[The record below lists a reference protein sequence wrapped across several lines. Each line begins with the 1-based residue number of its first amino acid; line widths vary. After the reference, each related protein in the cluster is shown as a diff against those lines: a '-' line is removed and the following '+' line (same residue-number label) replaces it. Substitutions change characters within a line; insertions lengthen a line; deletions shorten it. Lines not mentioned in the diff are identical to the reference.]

1 MILTTTI
8 GSYPKPDYLKIPD
21 WFQGEKGTDA
31 EYPTKGWEEAIK
43 SLGSDFEA
51 IINKATQEIIS
62 DQIEC
67 GIDIITDGEVRRENY
82 IHYHCRFLKGIDFDN
97 LTKQTARTGNYDC
110 YLPTIVNKV
119 EFNKP
124 FLSNEFKINQKFSS
138 KPVKVTIPG
147 PLTITDTIADDYYKD
162 NKKLG
167 IDLSIAINNEV
178 KILADSG
185 CNYIQIDEPLF
196 ARKTEE
202 ALNFGIENLERCF
215 HGIPN
220 EIEKIVHICCGYP
233 DKVDA
238 INYPKAPV
246 NSYNNLASYLE
257 DSSVNTISIEDAH
270 RHNDLK
276 LLEDFKTKKI
286 IFGLIKIAS
295 SEIEEVE
302 EIRTRI
308 KDCLNHIDA
317 ERLIAAPDC
326 GLGYLSRDMAKI
338 KLRNLSTAAKSF

>member
-119 EFNKP
+119 EFDKP

-338 KLRNLSTAAKSF
+338 KLKNLSAAAKSF

>member
-119 EFNKP
+119 EFDKP

-238 INYPKAPV
+238 IDYPKAPV

-338 KLRNLSTAAKSF
+338 KLRNLSAAAKSF

>member
-67 GIDIITDGEVRRENY
+67 GIDIITDGEARRENY

-119 EFNKP
+119 EFDKP

-257 DSSVNTISIEDAH
+257 DSNVDTISIEDAH

-338 KLRNLSTAAKSF
+338 KLRNLSAAAKSF

>member
-119 EFNKP
+119 EFDKP

-196 ARKTEE
+196 ARKTKE

-295 SEIEEVE
+295 SEVEEVE

-326 GLGYLSRDMAKI
+326 GLGYLSRDVAKI
-338 KLRNLSTAAKSF
+338 KLRNLSAAAKSF

>member
-110 YLPTIVNKV
+110 YLPTIINKV
-119 EFNKP
+119 EFDKP

-295 SEIEEVE
+295 SEVEEVE

-326 GLGYLSRDMAKI
+326 GLGYLSRDMAKM
-338 KLRNLSTAAKSF
+338 KLKNLSAAAKSF

>member
-119 EFNKP
+119 EFDKP
-124 FLSNEFKINQKFSS
+124 FLSSEFKINQKFSS

-295 SEIEEVE
+295 SEVEEVE

-326 GLGYLSRDMAKI
+326 GLGYLSRDMAKM
-338 KLRNLSTAAKSF
+338 KLKNLSAAAKSF

>member
-8 GSYPKPDYLKIPD
+8 GSYPKPGYLKIPD

-31 EYPTKGWEEAIK
+31 EYPTKGWDEAIK

-67 GIDIITDGEVRRENY
+67 GVDIITDGEVRRENY
-82 IHYHCRFLKGIDFDN
+82 IHYHCRFLKGIDFKN
-97 LTKQTARTGNYDC
+97 LTKKTARTGNYDC
-110 YLPTIVNKV
+110 YLPTIISKV

-220 EIEKIVHICCGYP
+220 KIEKIVHICCGYP

-270 RHNDLK
+270 RNNDLK

-338 KLRNLSTAAKSF
+338 KLKNLSAAAKSF

>member
-82 IHYHCRFLKGIDFDN
+82 IHYHCRFLKGIDFDK

-295 SEIEEVE
+295 SEVEEVE

-338 KLRNLSTAAKSF
+338 KLKNLSAAAKSF

>member
-8 GSYPKPDYLKIPD
+8 GSYPKPGYLKIPD

-31 EYPTKGWEEAIK
+31 EYPTKGWDEAIK

-82 IHYHCRFLKGIDFDN
+82 IHYHCRFLKGIDFKN
-97 LTKQTARTGNYDC
+97 LTKKTARTGNYDC
-110 YLPTIVNKV
+110 YLPTIISKV

-220 EIEKIVHICCGYP
+220 KIEKIVHICCGYP

-257 DSSVNTISIEDAH
+257 DSSINTISIEDAH
-270 RHNDLK
+270 RNNDLK

-338 KLRNLSTAAKSF
+338 KLKNLSAAAKSF

>member
-119 EFNKP
+119 EFDKP

-295 SEIEEVE
+295 SEVEEVE

-338 KLRNLSTAAKSF
+338 KLKNLSAAAKSF

>member
-51 IINKATQEIIS
+51 ITNKATQEIIS

-119 EFNKP
+119 EFDKP

-220 EIEKIVHICCGYP
+220 GIEKIVHICCGYP

-338 KLRNLSTAAKSF
+338 KLRNLSAAAKSF

>member
-43 SLGSDFEA
+43 SLGSDFES

-119 EFNKP
+119 EFDKP

-202 ALNFGIENLERCF
+202 AINFGIENLERCF
-215 HGIPN
+215 HGLPN
-220 EIEKIVHICCGYP
+220 EIQKIVHICCGYP

-238 INYPKAPV
+238 IDYPKAPV

>member
-67 GIDIITDGEVRRENY
+67 GIDIITDGEARRENY

-119 EFNKP
+119 EFDKP

-196 ARKTEE
+196 ARKTKE

-220 EIEKIVHICCGYP
+220 GIEKIVHICCGYP

-338 KLRNLSTAAKSF
+338 KLRNLSAAAKSF

>member
-43 SLGSDFEA
+43 SLGSDFES

-110 YLPTIVNKV
+110 YLPTIVNKI

-338 KLRNLSTAAKSF
+338 KLKNLSTAAKSF

>member
-119 EFNKP
+119 EFDKP

-295 SEIEEVE
+295 SEVEEVE

-326 GLGYLSRDMAKI
+326 GLGYLSRDMAKM
-338 KLRNLSTAAKSF
+338 KLKNLSAAAKSF

>member
-119 EFNKP
+119 EFDKP

-220 EIEKIVHICCGYP
+220 GIEKIVHICCGYP

-338 KLRNLSTAAKSF
+338 KLRNLSAAAKSF

>member
-119 EFNKP
+119 EFDKP

-326 GLGYLSRDMAKI
+326 GLGYLSRDMAKM
-338 KLRNLSTAAKSF
+338 KLKNLSAAAKSF

>member
-119 EFNKP
+119 EFDKP

-196 ARKTEE
+196 ARKTKE

-215 HGIPN
+215 YGIPN

-338 KLRNLSTAAKSF
+338 KLRNLSAAAKSF

>member
-119 EFNKP
+119 EFDKP

-185 CNYIQIDEPLF
+185 CNYIQID
-196 ARKTEE
+196 
-202 ALNFGIENLERCF
+202 
-215 HGIPN
+215 
-220 EIEKIVHICCGYP
+220 
-233 DKVDA
+233 
-238 INYPKAPV
+238 
-246 NSYNNLASYLE
+246 
-257 DSSVNTISIEDAH
+257 
-270 RHNDLK
+270 
-276 LLEDFKTKKI
+276 
-286 IFGLIKIAS
+286 
-295 SEIEEVE
+295 
-302 EIRTRI
+302 
-308 KDCLNHIDA
+308 
-317 ERLIAAPDC
+317 
-326 GLGYLSRDMAKI
+326 
-338 KLRNLSTAAKSF
+338 

>member
-82 IHYHCRFLKGIDFDN
+82 IHYHCRFLKGIDFDK

-119 EFNKP
+119 EFDKP

-338 KLRNLSTAAKSF
+338 KLRNLSAAAKSF

>member
-119 EFNKP
+119 EFDKP

-196 ARKTEE
+196 ARKTKE

-220 EIEKIVHICCGYP
+220 GIEKIVHICCGYP

-295 SEIEEVE
+295 SKIEEVE

-338 KLRNLSTAAKSF
+338 KLRNLSAAAKSF

>member
-43 SLGSDFEA
+43 SLGSDFEV
-51 IINKATQEIIS
+51 IINKATQEIIT

-119 EFNKP
+119 EFDKP

-295 SEIEEVE
+295 SEVEEVE

-326 GLGYLSRDMAKI
+326 GLGYLSRDMAKM
-338 KLRNLSTAAKSF
+338 KLKNLSAAAKSF

>member
-82 IHYHCRFLKGIDFDN
+82 IHYHCRFLKGIDFDK

-308 KDCLNHIDA
+308 KDCLNHIDT

-338 KLRNLSTAAKSF
+338 KLKNLSAAAKSF

>member
-119 EFNKP
+119 EFDKP

-196 ARKTEE
+196 ARKTKE

-257 DSSVNTISIEDAH
+257 DSNVDTISIEDAH

-338 KLRNLSTAAKSF
+338 KLRNLSAAAKSF

>member
-119 EFNKP
+119 EFDKP

-308 KDCLNHIDA
+308 KDCLNHIDT

-338 KLRNLSTAAKSF
+338 KLKNLSTAAKSF

>member
-119 EFNKP
+119 EFDKP

-162 NKKLG
+162 SKKLG

-326 GLGYLSRDMAKI
+326 GLGYLSRDMVKI
-338 KLRNLSTAAKSF
+338 KLKNLSAAAKSF

>member
-8 GSYPKPDYLKIPD
+8 GSYPKPGYLKIPD

-31 EYPTKGWEEAIK
+31 EYPTKGWDEAIK

-67 GIDIITDGEVRRENY
+67 GVDIITDGEVRRENY
-82 IHYHCRFLKGIDFDN
+82 IHYHCRFLKGIDFKN
-97 LTKQTARTGNYDC
+97 LTKKTARTGNYDC
-110 YLPTIVNKV
+110 YLPTIISKV
-119 EFNKP
+119 ESNKP

-257 DSSVNTISIEDAH
+257 DSSINTISIEDAH
-270 RHNDLK
+270 RNNDLK

-338 KLRNLSTAAKSF
+338 KLKNLSAAAKSF

>member
-119 EFNKP
+119 EFDKP

-196 ARKTEE
+196 ARKTKE

-220 EIEKIVHICCGYP
+220 GIEKIVHICCGYP

-338 KLRNLSTAAKSF
+338 KLRNLSVAAKSF

>member
-67 GIDIITDGEVRRENY
+67 GIDIITDGEARRENY

-119 EFNKP
+119 EFDKP

-220 EIEKIVHICCGYP
+220 GIEKIVHICCGYP

-295 SEIEEVE
+295 SEVEEVE

-317 ERLIAAPDC
+317 ERLLAAPDC

-338 KLRNLSTAAKSF
+338 KLRNLSAAAKSF

>member
-82 IHYHCRFLKGIDFDN
+82 IHYHCRFLKGIDFDK

-119 EFNKP
+119 EFDKP

-295 SEIEEVE
+295 SEVEEVE

-326 GLGYLSRDMAKI
+326 GLGYLSRDMAKM
-338 KLRNLSTAAKSF
+338 KLKNLSAAAKSF

>member
-82 IHYHCRFLKGIDFDN
+82 IHYHCRFLKGIDFDK

-326 GLGYLSRDMAKI
+326 GLGYLSRDMAKM
-338 KLRNLSTAAKSF
+338 KLKNLSAAAKSF

>member
-67 GIDIITDGEVRRENY
+67 GIDIVTDGEVRRENY

-119 EFNKP
+119 EFDKP

-196 ARKTEE
+196 ARKTKE

-338 KLRNLSTAAKSF
+338 KLRNLSAAAKSF

>member
-119 EFNKP
+119 EFDKP

-196 ARKTEE
+196 ARKTKE

-326 GLGYLSRDMAKI
+326 GLGYLSRDVAKI
-338 KLRNLSTAAKSF
+338 KLRNLSAAAKSF

>member
-119 EFNKP
+119 EFDKP

-338 KLRNLSTAAKSF
+338 KLRNLSAAAKSF

>member
-119 EFNKP
+119 EFDKP

-220 EIEKIVHICCGYP
+220 GIEKIVHICCGYP

-295 SEIEEVE
+295 SEVEEVE

-326 GLGYLSRDMAKI
+326 GLGYLSRDMAKM
-338 KLRNLSTAAKSF
+338 KLKNLSAAAKSF

>member
-338 KLRNLSTAAKSF
+338 KLRNLSVAAKSF